1 MGSAAAAW
9 NYWWIAIASNGTLG
23 QFSKRSDSG
32 TPLDKRQSG
41 FSLEILEG
49 VDQAFNQ
56 TFNLSLSQI
65 ANPSVPNPFGG
76 ADNITLADG
85 SEAGQSVPFW
95 PLIQPERKLDLM
107 YEFRTRFHWSELTTQ

>member
-23 QFSKRSDSG
+23 NFAKRAVSAA
-32 TPLDKRQSG
+32 TLDKRQSASDIETLDG
-41 FSLEILEG
+41 LNQ
-49 VDQAFNQ
+49 VFNQ

-76 ADNITLADG
+76 EENITLADG

-95 PLIQPERKLDLM
+95 SLIQPERKLDLM
-107 YEFRTRFHWSELTTQ
+107 

>member
-9 NYWWIAIASNGTLG
+9 NYWWIAIASNNSLG
-23 QFSKRSDSG
+23 QFSKRSDSEI
-32 TPLDKRQSG
+32 TLEKRQSG
-41 FSLEILEG
+41 FSLDTLEAL
-49 VDQAFNQ
+49 DQAFSQ

-76 ADNITLADG
+76 HDNITLADG

-95 PLIQPERKLDLM
+95 SLIQPARKLDLM
-107 YEFRTRFHWSELTTQ
+107 